1 MNRRARDLTD
11 WLPAVPGAI
20 NLRDF
25 GGYPTLDGRRLR
37 SGVLYRS
44 GMLSALTDVGQRA
57 LRALNIGV
65 ICDLRRDEERV
76 AEPTPLPPHDPRQ
89 VLISI
94 DPDSAVALREAMQ
107 FDGLPLAERIRY
119 MVEINRELAR
129 AHTAEYRRVFDALE
143 ASTDVAFLM
152 HCAAGKDRTCFGVAV
167 IQLAL
172 GVPRELVVEDYLLTN
187 EAMDFEGFIMPR
199 LRAAYGEVD
208 LEMARALSGVR
219 VEYIDAALD
228 EIDRTFGSVE
238 TYLRDALG
246 IDARRR
252 AALQDRYLE

>member
-1 MNRRARDLTD
+1 MD

-25 GGYPTLDGRRLR
+25 GGYPTLDGRRVR

-44 GMLSALTDVGQRA
+44 GMLSQLTDAGQRA
-57 LRALNIGV
+57 LRALDIDV
-65 ICDLRRDEERV
+65 ICDLRRDEERA
-76 AEPTPLPPHDPRQ
+76 AEPTPFPAHDPRQ
-89 VLISI
+89 VLIAI

-107 FDGLPLAERIRY
+107 FDGLPAAERVRY

-129 AHTAEYRRVFDALE
+129 AHTAEYRFVFNTLE
-143 ASTDVAFLM
+143 SSTRGGFLM
-152 HCAAGKDRTCFGVAV
+152 HCAAGKDRTGFGVAL

-187 EAMDFEGFIMPR
+187 DTMDFEGFIVPR
-199 LRAAYGEVD
+199 LRASYGDVD
-208 LEMARALSGVR
+208 LELARVLSGVR
-219 VEYIDAALD
+219 IEYIDAALD
-228 EIDRTFGSVE
+228 EIERGFGSIEV
-238 TYLRDALG
+238 YLRDALG

-252 AALQDRYLE
+252 AALQDRFLE